1 MRFKFRFSEKRE
13 NDIKSINRDFS
24 WLAYILNVML
34 KFTHLF
40 KNYYLGVSVI
50 GIIAFMI
57 QEIPYIVMPLVK
69 LVHNPIMHMQN
80 EIEWIVTIQN
90 ILGVL
95 TMALLM
101 LIVRDD
107 VGLFSLKTTK
117 EKNFFAL
124 TVLML
129 LINFIGWT
137 AYYLGY
143 QYGWLIVIS
152 QFMAVPLY
160 YLFYGVWKSNYPM
173 IGTAALFLIFHTMN
187 GFMNF
192 VTQ

>member
-1 MRFKFRFSEKRE
+1 
-13 NDIKSINRDFS
+13 
-24 WLAYILNVML
+24 ML
-34 KFTHLF
+34 KFIHLF
-40 KNYYLGVSVI
+40 KNYYLGFSLI
-50 GIIAFMI
+50 GMIAFVI
-57 QEIPYIVMPLVK
+57 QEIPYIIMPLVNPT
-69 LVHNPIMHMQN
+69 HNPIMCMQN
-80 EIEWIVTIQN
+80 EIEWLVTIQN

-95 TMALLM
+95 TMVFLM

-107 VGLFSLKTTK
+107 VGLFSLRTTK
-117 EKNFFAL
+117 EKTFFAL
-124 TVLML
+124 TALML

-137 AYYLGY
+137 AYYSGY

-173 IGTAALFLIFHTMN
+173 AGTAALFLIFHTMN
-187 GFMNF
+187 GYMNF

>member
-1 MRFKFRFSEKRE
+1 
-13 NDIKSINRDFS
+13 
-24 WLAYILNVML
+24 ML

-57 QEIPYIVMPLVK
+57 QEIPYIIMPLVEP
-69 LVHNPIMHMQN
+69 VHNPIMNMQN

-173 IGTAALFLIFHTMN
+173 VGTAALFLIFHTMN

>member
-1 MRFKFRFSEKRE
+1 
-13 NDIKSINRDFS
+13 
-24 WLAYILNVML
+24 ML

-57 QEIPYIVMPLVK
+57 QEIPYIIMPLVK
-69 LVHNPIMHMQN
+69 PVHNPIMHMQN

-117 EKNFFAL
+117 EKTFFAL

-143 QYGWLIVIS
+143 QYGWL
-152 QFMAVPLY
+152 

-173 IGTAALFLIFHTMN
+173 VGTAALFLIFHTMN
-187 GFMNF
+187 GFLNF
-192 VTQ
+192 VIQ

>member
-1 MRFKFRFSEKRE
+1 MSSGPATVVLLCGNPLQGPRKL
-13 NDIKSINRDFS
+13 
-24 WLAYILNVML
+24 LA
-34 KFTHLF
+34 
-40 KNYYLGVSVI
+40 
-50 GIIAFMI
+50 
-57 QEIPYIVMPLVK
+57 
-69 LVHNPIMHMQN
+69 
-80 EIEWIVTIQN
+80 
-90 ILGVL
+90 
-95 TMALLM
+95 
-101 LIVRDD
+101 
-107 VGLFSLKTTK
+107 K
-117 EKNFFAL
+117 EKGFFAL

-173 IGTAALFLIFHTMN
+173 VGTAALFLIFHTIN